1 MKIKS
6 IQLMNFRGIKNAK
19 IELDGKCA
27 VLYGINGAG
36 KTTILRAIDLIYAN
50 IIGTLLGTRKRLAEL
65 ELDDINND
73 SSVAKA
79 GIQFVLDNG
88 EKYFYRRQIDT
99 NSKKTHNKQ
108 ELNAITSRFIKKYI
122 DEIVENENGA
132 SQILKKTDPMPI
144 FVNYGVNR
152 AVLDMP
158 ITDSIRKYG
167 RLDAFEN
174 AIESKIDFKNFL
186 TWFRQQEDLEN
197 EIIARTKKEIGKDI
211 KLPGLEAV
219 RTAMLSMFPEF
230 SSVRFDR
237 TMNTLMFEK
246 SGDNLKLNQLS
257 DGEKCMIALFG
268 DIARRMVIAN
278 DNVLVNPLNV
288 SGVVLIDEVDLH
300 LHPSWQ
306 REIGKTL
313 NETFPNV
320 QFILTTHSPQVLG
333 GLSERYSVFA
343 IKREN
348 DEVLVNRADS
358 LFGWDTNIIL
368 EEAMGTPRMEQ
379 TVLEH
384 VEKMYQAY
392 EDENLDEAEKEA
404 DIIDNITNG
413 HNDSAAPMRVMIS
426 RKRRVMNK

>member
-73 SSVAKA
+73 SALAKA
-79 GIQFVLDNG
+79 GIQFVFDNG
-88 EKYFYRRQIDT
+88 DKYSYRRQIDT
-99 NSKKTHNKQ
+99 NSKRTHNKQ
-108 ELNAITSRFIKKYI
+108 ELDIITNQFVKRYV
-122 DEIVENENGA
+122 DEIIENENGT

-158 ITDSIRKYG
+158 VADSVKKYG

-197 EIIARTKKEIGKDI
+197 EMIARTKTKIGEDI
-211 KLPGLEAV
+211 ILPGLEAV
-219 RTAMLSMFPEF
+219 RKAMLSMFPEF

-237 TMNTLMFEK
+237 TMNTLIFEK

-278 DNVLVNPLNV
+278 DNVLIDPLKV

-306 REIGKTL
+306 REIGEKL
-313 NETFPNV
+313 NKTFPNV

-333 GLSERYSVFA
+333 GLSKQYNVFS
-343 IKREN
+343 IKRKNE
-348 DEVLVNRADS
+348 EVLVNRADS
-358 LFGWDTNIIL
+358 LYGWDTNIIL

-384 VEKMYQAY
+384 VEKMYQTY
-392 EDENLDEAEKEA
+392 EDGNLDEAEKEA

-413 HNDSAAPMRVMIS
+413 HNDSTAPMRVMIS
-426 RKRRVMNK
+426 RKRRTMNK